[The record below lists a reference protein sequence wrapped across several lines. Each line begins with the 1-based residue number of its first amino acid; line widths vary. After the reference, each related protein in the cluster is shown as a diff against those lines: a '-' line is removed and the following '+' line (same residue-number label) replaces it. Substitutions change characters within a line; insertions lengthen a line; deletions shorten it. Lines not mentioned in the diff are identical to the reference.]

1 MIELMTAMALAA
13 VVAAALIPIVMSG
26 KRIEKRSMEQ
36 TAALMAGDGVF
47 EYLKEELRYAD
58 KIRIEPPKG
67 ESTKCSDSDTSRK
80 IMLCSE
86 AEEWKEFR
94 VIKAASGKG
103 SEFVLR
109 EAGKDRII
117 FSEVYLNGLEPDI
130 ELRILKRGKAELSVI
145 LRRGD
150 RIVYKRKEDI
160 ELLNAD
166 KHSPASSARSTK
178 RRVRGDAYVSGS

>member
-1 MIELMTAMALAA
+1 
-13 VVAAALIPIVMSG
+13 
-26 KRIEKRSMEQ
+26 
-36 TAALMAGDGVF
+36 
-47 EYLKEELRYAD
+47 
-58 KIRIEPPKG
+58 
-67 ESTKCSDSDTSRK
+67 
-80 IMLCSE
+80 MLCSE

-103 SEFVLR
+103 SEFVRR

-130 ELRILKRGKAELSVI
+130 ELRILKRGEAELSVI

-160 ELLNAD
+160 ELLNAWIG
-166 KHSPASSARSTK
+166 KGGEGAE
-178 RRVRGDAYVSGS
+178 